1 MGNEGERARGMTAT
15 VLHVEDNPANRML
28 VRDLLHFRGYRVV
41 DVVDGEA
48 ALAAAE
54 RERPD
59 IILMDVQ
66 LPRVSG
72 LEAARRIK
80 AREDLRHIPIVA
92 VTSFA
97 LSGDDQKAIAAGCN
111 AYIAKPYKPRELLKL
126 IQDLL
131 SGAPN

>member
-1 MGNEGERARGMTAT
+1 MSAT
-15 VLHVEDNPANRML
+15 VLHVEDNPDNRML
-28 VRDLLHFRGYRVV
+28 IRDLLQFRGYRVV
-41 DVVDGEA
+41 EVSDGGE

-66 LPRVSG
+66 LPSVSG

-80 AREDLRHIPIVA
+80 ARADLRHIPIVA

-97 LSGDDQKAIAAGCN
+97 LSGDEKKAFAAGCD
-111 AYIAKPYKPRELLKL
+111 AYVAKPYDPRELLKL
-126 IQDLL
+126 IQKLL
-131 SGAPN
+131 APPKTNA

>member
-1 MGNEGERARGMTAT
+1 MSAT

-48 ALAAAE
+48 ALSAAE
-54 RERPD
+54 REHPD

-97 LSGDDQKAIAAGCN
+97 LSGDDQKALAAGCN
-111 AYIAKPYKPRELLKL
+111 AYIVKPFTFQELQEKVREFIASDNSSL
-126 IQDLL
+126 
-131 SGAPN
+131 PT

>member
-1 MGNEGERARGMTAT
+1 MRATI
-15 VLHVEDNPANRML
+15 LHVEDNPDNRML
-28 VRDLLHFRGYRVV
+28 IRDLLHFRGYRVV
-41 DVVDGEA
+41 EVADGGEA
-48 ALAAAE
+48 VAAAE

-66 LPRVSG
+66 LPGVSG

-80 AREDLRHIPIVA
+80 ARADLRHIPIVA

-97 LSGDDQKAIAAGCN
+97 LSGDDKRALAAGCD
-111 AYIAKPYKPRELLKL
+111 AYVAKPYEPRELLKL

-131 SGAPN
+131 PAPKADA

>member
-1 MGNEGERARGMTAT
+1 MRATI
-15 VLHVEDNPANRML
+15 LHVEDNPDNRML
-28 VRDLLHFRGYRVV
+28 IRDLLHFRGYRVV
-41 DVVDGEA
+41 EVVDGGEA
-48 ALAAAE
+48 VAAAE

-66 LPRVSG
+66 LPGVSG

-80 AREDLRHIPIVA
+80 ARADLRHIPIVA

-97 LSGDDQKAIAAGCN
+97 LSGDDKRAFAAGCD
-111 AYIAKPYKPRELLKL
+111 AYVAKPYEPRELLKL

-131 SGAPN
+131 PPSKADA